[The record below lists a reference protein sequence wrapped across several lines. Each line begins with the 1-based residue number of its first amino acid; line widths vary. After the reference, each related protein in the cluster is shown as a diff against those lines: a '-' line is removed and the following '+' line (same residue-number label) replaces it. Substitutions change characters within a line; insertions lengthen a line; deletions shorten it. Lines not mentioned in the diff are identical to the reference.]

1 MRRRF
6 APHLLAPFGAGKI
19 FNFSFL
25 YFDFCWTEWRSRKAG
40 RFLFPENVLG
50 NNGNKQGNETMKQ
63 TNKLYNQTEL
73 ANKLGI
79 SKGTLSKWINKNDV
93 SPEKVQGN
101 KKLYKETLINKYYR
115 SKNVDDVNNDKPK
128 RESFSSIEFLKKQ
141 VEIQQ
146 ETIERLQKKL
156 DEKDKVISDFGQKFA
171 KLADQAQQLNLV
183 DKPQLIHKDGN
194 SGKNVSVA
202 KEKTTKEKRPPR
214 KKHWW
219 WF

>member
-1 MRRRF
+1 MGLEKFLIFLFYISIFVGRSG
-6 APHLLAPFGAGKI
+6 APERLVV
-19 FNFSFL
+19 
-25 YFDFCWTEWRSRKAG
+25 
-40 RFLFPENVLG
+40 FLFPENVLG

-79 SKGTLSKWINKNDV
+79 SKGTLSKWINKNNV

-183 DKPQLIHKDGN
+183 DKTQLIHKDGN

>member
-1 MRRRF
+1 MGLEKFFIFLFYISIFVGRSG
-6 APHLLAPFGAGKI
+6 APERLVV
-19 FNFSFL
+19 
-25 YFDFCWTEWRSRKAG
+25 
-40 RFLFPENVLG
+40 FLFPTNVLG

-79 SKGTLSKWINKNDV
+79 SKGTLSKWINKNNV

-214 KKHWW
+214 KRHWW

>member
-1 MRRRF
+1 MGLEKFLIFLFYISIFVGRSG
-6 APHLLAPFGAGKI
+6 APERLVV
-19 FNFSFL
+19 
-25 YFDFCWTEWRSRKAG
+25 
-40 RFLFPENVLG
+40 FLFPKNVLG

-79 SKGTLSKWINKNDV
+79 SKGTLSKWINKNNV

-214 KKHWW
+214 KRHWW

>member
-1 MRRRF
+1 M
-6 APHLLAPFGAGKI
+6 
-19 FNFSFL
+19 
-25 YFDFCWTEWRSRKAG
+25 
-40 RFLFPENVLG
+40 FPENVLG
-50 NNGNKQGNETMKQ
+50 NNGNKQENETMKQ

-79 SKGTLSKWINKNDV
+79 SKGTLSKWINKNNV

-115 SKNVDDVNNDKPK
+115 SKNVDNVNNDKPK

-146 ETIERLQKKL
+146 ETIEGLQKKL
-156 DEKDKVISDFGQKFA
+156 DEKDKVISDFGRKFA